1 MTDDFHLNKTETADA
16 AGKRNQ
22 ATDERM
28 QERAARERLRALYR
42 EEKAKEE
49 QAKADYER
57 RIHRIYEGPQKI
69 GRIKRAKAAL
79 VGRITRWRLFWGER
93 SRRSDLSQTE
103 GQIGEKRRQKKNLLF
118 LLLLL
123 IVASSLI
130 VWIGTRSRPAKK
142 PQVTVVKSDFRIA
155 PGSLDKQSFQRQ
167 YEEKFERMDE
177 DVRALKATIEQLNTR
192 IKREKAKKEQ
202 LADRPRPLA
211 ALPAVGDET
220 TQAIIQAGKVSR
232 AANAPKRLARLHVTD
247 EKPERKKG
255 TGKSFAKKT
264 VARNLAEE
272 PLAVNRASGQT
283 SYLPAGSFARALVLS
298 GVTAPTG
305 AAATSN
311 PVPMLLEITDL
322 ARLPN
327 DFAASVNRCFVT
339 ADATGDLSS
348 ERVWIRLDRL
358 SCMKNDGR
366 AIDVKVRGYVT
377 GEDGK
382 TGVRA
387 RVVTRSGQAIANALL
402 LGSLSGF
409 GKALASSASETTTY
423 STGSVGTVVNNPVRA
438 GIGTAVS
445 DATDRIVDYYIR
457 LADKIF
463 PVLELDSGRTVD
475 VVLSQ
480 GVRLSEDGPE
490 GQGDDR
496 SPRDDGPVN
505 NARVFGKTLQ
515 QKRLTGA
522 P

>member
-1 MTDDFHLNKTETADA
+1 MTEQSANNPVPEAGNTDSSKASYA
-16 AGKRNQ
+16 A
-22 ATDERM
+22 ECE
-28 QERAARERLRALYR
+28 ERAARERLKALYR
-42 EEKAKEE
+42 KEKEEKE
-49 QAKADYER
+49 QAQADYER
-57 RIHRIYEGPQKI
+57 RLNRVYEGPEK
-69 GRIKRAKAAL
+69 
-79 VGRITRWRLFWGER
+79 VGRLEGLKNAVTNRLTRWRLFMGER
-93 SRRSDLSQTE
+93 ARRRDLSQTE
-103 GQIGEKRRQKKNLLF
+103 GQAGEKRRQKKNLL
-118 LLLLL
+118 LLTILLAA
-123 IVASSLI
+123 ASSLI
-130 VWIGTRSRPAKK
+130 VWIGTKSRPAKRPEVK
-142 PQVTVVKSDFRIA
+142 VLKSDFRVA
-155 PGSLDKQSFQRQ
+155 PGTLDKQSFQRQ

-192 IKREKAKKEQ
+192 LKREKAKKDSTSMR
-202 LADRPRPLA
+202 LVPPIAGTGA
-211 ALPAVGDET
+211 ET
-220 TQAIIQAGKVSR
+220 AEVLLNAGKAR
-232 AANAPKRLARLHVTD
+232 AKETAPLRLARLKVSD
-247 EKPERKKG
+247 AKPEGKK
-255 TGKSFAKKT
+255 KSAKPFVRQA
-264 VARNLAEE
+264 VAPRLTEE
-272 PLAVNRASGQT
+272 PLAVNRAYGQA
-283 SYLPAGSFARALVLS
+283 SYLPAGSFATAVVLS

-358 SCMKNDGR
+358 SCMRNDGR
-366 AIDVKVRGYVT
+366 AVDVKVRGYVT

-423 STGSVGTVVNNPVRA
+423 TSGSVGTVVSNPVRA
-438 GIGTAVS
+438 GLGTAIS

-480 GVRLSEDGPE
+480 GVRLGEE
-490 GQGDDR
+490 GTTSDIHLE
-496 SPRDDGPVN
+496 GPVN
-505 NARVFGKTLQ
+505 SAQVFGKTLQ

>member
-1 MTDDFHLNKTETADA
+1 MTEQSTNNPVPEAGNTDSSKASYA
-16 AGKRNQ
+16 A
-22 ATDERM
+22 ECE
-28 QERAARERLRALYR
+28 ERAARERLKALYR
-42 EEKAKEE
+42 KEKEEKERA
-49 QAKADYER
+49 QADYER
-57 RIHRIYEGPQKI
+57 RLNRVYEGPEK
-69 GRIKRAKAAL
+69 
-79 VGRITRWRLFWGER
+79 VGRLEGLKNAVTNRLTRWRLFMGER
-93 SRRSDLSQTE
+93 ARRRDLSQTE
-103 GQIGEKRRQKKNLLF
+103 GQAGEKRRQKKNLL
-118 LLLLL
+118 LLTILLAA
-123 IVASSLI
+123 ASSLI
-130 VWIGTRSRPAKK
+130 VWIGTKSRPAKRPEVK
-142 PQVTVVKSDFRIA
+142 VVKSDFRVA
-155 PGSLDKQSFQRQ
+155 PGTLDKQSFQRQ

-192 IKREKAKKEQ
+192 LKREKAKKDSTSMR
-202 LADRPRPLA
+202 LVPPISGTGA
-211 ALPAVGDET
+211 ET
-220 TQAIIQAGKVSR
+220 AEVLLNAGK
-232 AANAPKRLARLHVTD
+232 AHAKETAPLRLARLKVSD
-247 EKPERKKG
+247 AKPEGKK
-255 TGKSFAKKT
+255 KAAKPFVRQA
-264 VARNLAEE
+264 VAPRLTEE
-272 PLAVNRASGQT
+272 PLAVNRAYGQA
-283 SYLPAGSFARALVLS
+283 SYLPAGSFATAVVLS

-311 PVPMLLEITDL
+311 PGPMLLETTGL

-327 DFAASVNRCFVT
+327 AF
-339 ADATGDLSS
+339 GDLSS

-358 SCMKNDGR
+358 SCMRNDGR
-366 AIDVKVRGYVT
+366 AVDVKVRGYVT

-423 STGSVGTVVNNPVRA
+423 TSGSVGTVVSNPVRA
-438 GIGTAVS
+438 GLGTAIS

-480 GVRLSEDGPE
+480 GVRLGEE
-490 GQGDDR
+490 GTTSDIHLE
-496 SPRDDGPVN
+496 GPVN
-505 NARVFGKTLQ
+505 SAQVFGKTLQ

>member
-1 MTDDFHLNKTETADA
+1 MLLINTGKKKTPHEEKRNPRCSTDAYPRGNARAKETA
-16 AGKRNQ
+16 
-22 ATDERM
+22 
-28 QERAARERLRALYR
+28 
-42 EEKAKEE
+42 
-49 QAKADYER
+49 
-57 RIHRIYEGPQKI
+57 
-69 GRIKRAKAAL
+69 
-79 VGRITRWRLFWGER
+79 
-93 SRRSDLSQTE
+93 
-103 GQIGEKRRQKKNLLF
+103 
-118 LLLLL
+118 
-123 IVASSLI
+123 
-130 VWIGTRSRPAKK
+130 
-142 PQVTVVKSDFRIA
+142 
-155 PGSLDKQSFQRQ
+155 
-167 YEEKFERMDE
+167 
-177 DVRALKATIEQLNTR
+177 
-192 IKREKAKKEQ
+192 
-202 LADRPRPLA
+202 PL
-211 ALPAVGDET
+211 
-220 TQAIIQAGKVSR
+220 
-232 AANAPKRLARLHVTD
+232 RLARLKVSD
-247 EKPERKKG
+247 AKPEGKK
-255 TGKSFAKKT
+255 KAAKPFVRQA
-264 VARNLAEE
+264 VAPRLMEE
-272 PLAVNRASGQT
+272 PLAVNRAYGQA
-283 SYLPAGSFARALVLS
+283 SYLPAGSFATAVVLS

-358 SCMKNDGR
+358 SCMRNDGR
-366 AIDVKVRGYVT
+366 AVDVKVRGYVT

-423 STGSVGTVVNNPVRA
+423 TSGSVGTVVSNPVRA
-438 GIGTAVS
+438 GLGTAIS

-480 GVRLSEDGPE
+480 GVRLGEE
-490 GQGDDR
+490 GTTSDIHLE
-496 SPRDDGPVN
+496 GPVN
-505 NARVFGKTLQ
+505 SAQVFGKTLQ

>member
-1 MTDDFHLNKTETADA
+1 MKENSSNNHEPETGIGDLSTALHGSENKE
-16 AGKRNQ
+16 
-22 ATDERM
+22 EH
-28 QERAARERLRALYR
+28 AARERLKALYR
-42 EEKAKEE
+42 KEQEEKERAKV
-49 QAKADYER
+49 DYER
-57 RIHRIYEGPQKI
+57 RLNRVYEGPEK
-69 GRIKRAKAAL
+69 
-79 VGRITRWRLFWGER
+79 VGRLEGFKNAVTGHIARWRLFLGER
-93 SRRSDLSQTE
+93 SRRRDLAQTE
-103 GQIGEKRRQKKNLLF
+103 GQAGEKRRQKKNLLLLT
-118 LLLLL
+118 LLL
-123 IVASSLI
+123 VTASSLI
-130 VWIGTRSRPAKK
+130 VWIGTQSRPTKK
-142 PQVTVVKSDFRIA
+142 PEFKVVKSDFRLA
-155 PGSLDKQSFQRQ
+155 PATLDKQSFQRQ

-192 IKREKAKKEQ
+192 LKREKSKKDIASTR
-202 LADRPRPLA
+202 L
-211 ALPAVGDET
+211 LPPMSGMGSET
-220 TQAIIQAGKVSR
+220 AQVLLNAGKAR
-232 AANAPKRLARLHVTD
+232 APEAAPSRLARLKVSEPNAV
-247 EKPERKKG
+247 EKKKG
-255 TGKSFAKKT
+255 VKAVVRQA
-264 VARNLAEE
+264 VAPRLTEE
-272 PLAVNRASGQT
+272 PLAVNRAYGQS
-283 SYLPAGSFARALVLS
+283 SYLPAGSFASAVVLS

-366 AIDVKVRGYVT
+366 AVDVKVRGYVT

-409 GKALASSASETTTY
+409 GKALATSASETTTY
-423 STGSVGTVVNNPVRA
+423 TSGSVGTVVSNPVRA
-438 GIGTAVS
+438 GLGTAIS

-480 GVRLSEDGPE
+480 GVRLGEEGPGPASTSEA
-490 GQGDDR
+490 R
-496 SPRDDGPVN
+496 SEGPVN
-505 NARVFGKTLQ
+505 SAQVFGKTLQ